1 MHDIAPSSPRL
12 LWQQGNSSD
21 LTREYEYLGP
31 EHEFPNSLKQPLQ
44 YFRLFFTD
52 EFMQLLVYQSNL
64 YSAQVNP
71 NKFLNITTEEL
82 EQWLG
87 IEIYFLISKLPNT
100 RMHWS
105 KQLGS
110 FQSVV
115 ADVMSRNRWEEIKL
129 KLHMVDNSTLD
140 SNKPDNLFKVWPM
153 VDHL

>member
-1 MHDIAPSSPRL
+1 MHEIVPSSSRL
-12 LWQQGNSSD
+12 LWLQRNSSD
-21 LTREYEYLGP
+21 CTREYLGP

-71 NKFLNITTEEL
+71 NKLLNITTEEL

-87 IEIYFLISKLPNT
+87 IAIYFSINKLPNI

-110 FQSVV
+110 F
-115 ADVMSRNRWEEIKL
+115 
-129 KLHMVDNSTLD
+129 
-140 SNKPDNLFKVWPM
+140 
-153 VDHL
+153 